1 MSFDGIAGFSG
12 TDSVTADKQV
22 KRFETVAV
30 DNAVATLV
38 LLNQN
43 LFFEFIATR
52 SFVYET
58 FSFVVDK
65 DKAAYV
71 VVESDT
77 NAFVRNRSRKALNFS
92 QIDYRS
98 PDFAR
103 RKSMSPVEPDEQLLG
118 RPLRRESKA
127 ATVFRFAPNPPAAS
141 MTPFLARMKTHC
153 LSKPL

>member
-103 RKSMSPVEPDEQLLG
+103 RKKHVSG
-118 RPLRRESKA
+118 
-127 ATVFRFAPNPPAAS
+127 
-141 MTPFLARMKTHC
+141 
-153 LSKPL
+153 